1 MVAVHHF
8 DSLYHFNPTLSPILY
23 VIILHHYHVLFL
35 LLSLSRGSVPVSLC
49 YSCPTWLRF
58 WPVINRDSYESA
70 ITSHSL
76 QIHSLPFILIRS
88 VITHVY
94 IDMIV
99 NISVDFDSESLR
111 TIALYL
117 MLFLF
122 ICITHTNSL
131 IATVWHNRDQQQKSK
146 QTTSAARSWSLL
158 DHHALS
164 YRFRSSSF
172 HPIRHYE
179 LSLSYTVWCYD
190 SLHYLNPTLPPILYV
205 IILHHYHVLFLLL
218 SLSRGSVPVSLCYS
232 CPTWL
237 RFWLVINR
245 DSYESA
251 ITSHSLQ
258 IHSLPFI
265 LIRSVITHVYIDMI
279 VNISVD
285 FDSESLRMVV
295 VFIRDLLRFSSVYL
309 T

>member
-1 MVAVHHF
+1 
-8 DSLYHFNPTLSPILY
+8 
-23 VIILHHYHVLFL
+23 
-35 LLSLSRGSVPVSLC
+35 
-49 YSCPTWLRF
+49 
-58 WPVINRDSYESA
+58 
-70 ITSHSL
+70 
-76 QIHSLPFILIRS
+76 
-88 VITHVY
+88 
-94 IDMIV
+94 
-99 NISVDFDSESLR
+99 
-111 TIALYL
+111 

-172 HPIRHYE
+172 HPIGHYE
-179 LSLSYTVWCYD
+179 LSRSLSYTVWCTCYD
-190 SLHYLNPTLPPILYV
+190 SLHHLNPPLPPILYV

-237 RFWLVINR
+237 RFWPVINR

-251 ITSHSLQ
+251 ITSPLTPNT
-258 IHSLPFI
+258 SLPFI
-265 LIRSVITHVYIDMI
+265 LIRSVRTHVYIDMI